1 MRVMVLHDFNGPD
14 RFRVEQRP
22 RPVPDP
28 TEVLV
33 AVTATGINPVEWGAS
48 AGGWL
53 ATLHGGPPLHLGW
66 DVAGRVVEVGY
77 GVTRLRPGDEV
88 FGMPRFPHP
97 AGSYAEYVTA
107 PSRHFV
113 PKPAGISH
121 VEAAG
126 LPLAGLTAWQA
137 LVDTAGVQAGHRVLV
152 TAAAGGVGHIAVQ
165 IAKARGAFVIGT
177 ARRANH
183 AFIRENG
190 VNRCIDYTEEDL
202 VVAGPVKVIIDL
214 AGGPGLAE
222 LPALLAPGGVLVS
235 VTGELPPTAAQAAR
249 QRGARAVEFLVEPDA
264 GGLQEIVDL
273 VDQGRLRVHVDKVF
287 PVVQVAT
294 AHDLGREGHTRGK
307 LVLDVA
313 GTWGTDDSA
322 PPRRNGQSD

>member
-1 MRVMVLHDFNGPD
+1 MRAMVLHDFTGPE

-33 AVTATGINPVEWGAS
+33 AVTATGLNPVEWDSS
-48 AGGWL
+48 AGGWI

-77 GVTRLRPGDEV
+77 GVTRLQPGDEV

-107 PSRHFV
+107 PSRHFAL
-113 PKPAGISH
+113 KPAGISH
-121 VEAAG
+121 IEAAG

-137 LVDTAGVQAGHRVLV
+137 LVDTAGVRAGHRVLV
-152 TAAAGGVGHIAVQ
+152 TAAAGGVGHLAVQ

-183 AFIRENG
+183 AFIKELG
-190 VNRCIDYTEEDL
+190 VDRCVDYTEDDL
-202 VVAGPVKVIIDL
+202 AVIGPVDVIVNL
-214 AGGPGLAE
+214 VRGPGLAE
-222 LPALLAPGGVLVS
+222 LPALLAPDGVLVS
-235 VTGELPPTAAQAAR
+235 VTGELPPGAAQAAQ
-249 QRGARAVEFLVEPDA
+249 QRGARAVDFLVEPDS
-264 GGLQEIVDL
+264 GGLQAIAEL
-273 VDQGRLRVHVDKVF
+273 VDQGRLRVHVDNVF
-287 PVVQVAT
+287 PVEQVAA
-294 AHDLGREGHTRGK
+294 AHELGREGHTRGK

-313 GTWGTDDSA
+313 GTWGTDDPA
-322 PPRRNGQSD
+322 PPPRNGQSD